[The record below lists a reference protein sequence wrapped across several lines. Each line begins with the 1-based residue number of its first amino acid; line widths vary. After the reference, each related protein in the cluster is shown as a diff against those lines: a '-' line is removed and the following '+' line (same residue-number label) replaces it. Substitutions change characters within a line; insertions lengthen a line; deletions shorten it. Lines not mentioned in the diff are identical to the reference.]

1 MGFTKVDKAKFLST
15 CDTIRGIMPKE
26 VIEKQGNLFGDVLE
40 FEGNN
45 KRNYAKLRF
54 TIKYPPLDD
63 NPDGNPIAKQSAR
76 FTAKRH
82 LQDDAYGN
90 KKGDVIV
97 FTNKHNKRD
106 VMIVSYPEAKIVNTE
121 AMIAEQIKMQLLK
134 YFPEFNKFIGCV
146 FLTRLEMVFKHPST
160 APQYMLNDLKS
171 GTKIYF
177 KDTKPD
183 LDNLEKLVY
192 DALQGMLYEND
203 ARIVSKNGIFKRYGI
218 IPGIIIELEG
228 EI

>member
-1 MGFTKVDKAKFLST
+1 
-15 CDTIRGIMPKE
+15 
-26 VIEKQGNLFGDVLE
+26 
-40 FEGNN
+40 
-45 KRNYAKLRF
+45 
-54 TIKYPPLDD
+54 
-63 NPDGNPIAKQSAR
+63 
-76 FTAKRH
+76 
-82 LQDDAYGN
+82 
-90 KKGDVIV
+90 
-97 FTNKHNKRD
+97 
-106 VMIVSYPEAKIVNTE
+106 MIVSYPEAKIVNTE